1 MEPPQ
6 PCLEDEEFQA
16 PKSVWAEL
24 KAKLVPAEVPEV
36 VSILGQA
43 QIDRND
49 ELHAEMSTLLDIL
62 RDYTAA
68 VDGKARLW
76 RSRFSR
82 DTNRDML
89 TTEIRSFISALRS
102 KTSTPI
108 SLRPSTPH
116 DRSVLGYVLPE
127 QEADALLVTQSARQL
142 LNSRGGS
149 SHGAR
154 GGVPANVGAHQRP
167 GTAEVA
173 GRMAREIAAKEGG
186 RDGVGKLSLESME
199 REAHRFQEVLKQEEC
214 ELKEHIEVSTV
225 YAHAMHARESCS
237 LSLSRA
243 GGRALTSAPPFLVSR
258 QFLHQVL
265 EAEHERDG
273 LHSLVPTT
281 DDLKDLRDK
290 LQTELSFAAAE
301 DRMSKGKA
309 LGGASRLAPLAPL
322 GHSAGCGMGGSPLAS
337 TLSGSLPRGATP
349 LCPAPLPSL
358 PPSRDG
364 LDEEGTGHRDGLG
377 ACAQSRRD
385 WAVVPTLATA
395 GSASS
400 GGRSAGDGV
409 YQDPASS
416 RPLSRMAAEIGME
429 LDSDEDD
436 FLFGGEDDE
445 MDGARPRS
453 KAAPDV
459 LVLDDDDDS
468 APFAHPARL
477 PKTEKRDRRSKD
489 SELAGRGAVA
499 AAAAASAGAGG
510 ASGPKVKV
518 DAELEAQSQA
528 LRTLLSGL
536 VVRDTLADQ
545 HRIDEEDDAM
555 MMPAHAAARV
565 ADAVLGIGAAP
576 GAGAGAT
583 RRVTL
588 GRHRSHIQQAR
599 WAQQDSDHFTNDIPT
614 SPGSPTSTAS
624 IVASSHARARADIAS
639 SSYTITSST
648 FSATSSSSSSA
659 DTRPGPLR
667 AQGHSQA
674 LEIAIGT
681 MAPGLRGPMR
691 GIAGGS
697 RTSSPPLPPDAAPG
711 GSREPSLTGRP
722 AMEGVGANGN
732 VLGSSPPMPPTGP
745 RRPPGSAGE
754 RLRPMYVRPAATWTP
769 TVVPRS

>member
-62 RDYTAA
+62 REYTAA

-142 LNSRGGS
+142 LSSRGGS
-149 SHGAR
+149 SQGAR

-225 YAHAMHARESCS
+225 CAHVMHARVSCS

-243 GGRALTSAPPFLVSR
+243 GGRALTSAPLFLVSR

-301 DRMSKGKA
+301 DRISKGKA

-322 GHSAGCGMGGSPLAS
+322 GHSAGCGMGGSPLIN
-337 TLSGSLPRGATP
+337 TLSGFLLRGATP

-364 LDEEGTGHRDGLG
+364 LDEEGAGHWDGLG

-385 WAVVPTLATA
+385 WSVVPTPATA

-400 GGRSAGDGV
+400 GDRSAGDGV

-468 APFAHPARL
+468 APFAQPARL
-477 PKTEKRDRRSKD
+477 PKTEKRDRGSKD

-499 AAAAASAGAGG
+499 AAAAAAAGAGG

-518 DAELEAQSQA
+518 DAELEAQSKA

-545 HRIDEEDDAM
+545 HRIDEDDAM
-555 MMPAHAAARV
+555 MMPAHAAAQG
-565 ADAVLGIGAAP
+565 ADAVLGIGDTP

-588 GRHRSHIQQAR
+588 GRHRSHIQLAR
-599 WAQQDSDHFTNDIPT
+599 GAQQDCDHFTIDTP

-624 IVASSHARARADIAS
+624 IVASSHARARAGIAS

-648 FSATSSSSSSA
+648 FSATRSSSSSA
-659 DTRPGPLR
+659 DTRSGPLR
-667 AQGHSQA
+667 AQGHSQT

-697 RTSSPPLPPDAAPG
+697 RTSTPPLPPDAAPG
-711 GSREPSLTGRP
+711 GSREFSVTGRP
-722 AMEGVGANGN
+722 AIEGVGASVN
-732 VLGSSPPMPPTGP
+732 VVGISPPTPPTAP

-769 TVVPRS
+769 TVAPRP